1 MPQTP
6 TKQSQWVTTGTGG
19 SARHARDMKRP
30 RRLVARGPEEP
41 SRKRR
46 CQADRPIK
54 DDLSGVAS
62 RRPIDSFKTA
72 KQQEPYRW
80 IRQFTG
86 EVAAKK
92 MLGSLPR
99 GGMEMRIC
107 LSALVVLGGCSAA
120 TPKVVTQTPAS
131 VSYEDVADAAQLH
144 CRKAGKD
151 ARQTSLA
158 IAPSGDLWTSFSCV

>member
-1 MPQTP
+1 MTSPGAQ
-6 TKQSQWVTTGTGG
+6 VGG
-19 SARHARDMKRP
+19 
-30 RRLVARGPEEP
+30 L
-41 SRKRR
+41 
-46 CQADRPIK
+46 
-54 DDLSGVAS
+54 
-62 RRPIDSFKTA
+62 KTA

-131 VSYEDVADAAQLH
+131 VSYEDVGMQRSYTVEKLA
-144 CRKAGKD
+144 RMPGKHRWLLPHP
-151 ARQTSLA
+151 ATYGRRLVAS
-158 IAPSGDLWTSFSCV
+158 S

>member
-6 TKQSQWVTTGTGG
+6 TKQLQWVTTGTGG

-99 GGMEMRIC
+99 GGMENAYLPIGVGRSRR
-107 LSALVVLGGCSAA
+107 LLGSNAKGRHPDASQRQLRRRGGCSAA
-120 TPKVVTQTPAS
+120 T
-131 VSYEDVADAAQLH
+131 L
-144 CRKAGKD
+144 
-151 ARQTSLA
+151 
-158 IAPSGDLWTSFSCV
+158 